1 MKNFNKNLDK
11 SISNK
16 IDGIIEFLKN
26 FKEKDSNSPIRIIDI
41 YDYTKISDVY
51 DYLISNVSLKCWFLI
66 LEQTEV
72 CCFC

>member
-51 DYLISNVSLKCWFLI
+51 DYLISNVSLKSIVNSHELKK
-66 LEQTEV
+66 L
-72 CCFC
+72 